1 MVEKIV
7 IPVADDKGLDAVV
20 SEHFGR
26 APYFASVD
34 IDETGMIF
42 NMEFILNRSEHFGG
56 SGLPPD
62 RIIAM
67 SPSTLI
73 TCGMGPRAIE
83 RFQEAGVVVLKADA
97 GNLAEYLRFPFTS
110 CLSTP
115 KGSSPTTPS
124 PEPYV

>member
-26 APYFASVD
+26 ASYFASVD
-34 IDETGMIF
+34 IDETGMIS
-42 NMEFILNRSEHFGG
+42 NMEFIPNTSEHFGG

-67 SPSTLI
+67 SRGALI
-73 TCGMGPRAIE
+73 TYGMGPRAIE
-83 RFQEAGVVVLKADA
+83 RFQEAGVAVLKADA
-97 GNLAEYLRFPFTS
+97 GKLGEVLNAYRNNTLEELTEGCRHARH
-110 CLSTP
+110 
-115 KGSSPTTPS
+115 
-124 PEPYV
+124 

>member
-42 NMEFILNRSEHFGG
+42 NMAFILNRSEHFGG

-67 SPSTLI
+67 SPGALI
-73 TCGMGPRAIE
+73 TYGMGPRAIE
-83 RFQEAGVVVLKADA
+83 RFQEAGVAVLKADA
-97 GNLAEYLRFPFTS
+97 GKLGEVLNAYRNNTLEELTEGCRHARH
-110 CLSTP
+110 
-115 KGSSPTTPS
+115 
-124 PEPYV
+124 

>member
-34 IDETGMIF
+34 IDETGMIS
-42 NMEFILNRSEHFGG
+42 NMEFIPNTSEHFGG

-67 SPSTLI
+67 SPGALI
-73 TCGMGPRAIE
+73 TYGMGPRAIE
-83 RFQEAGVVVLKADA
+83 RFQEAGVAVLKADA
-97 GNLAEYLRFPFTS
+97 GKLGEVLNAYRNNTLEELTEGCRHARH
-110 CLSTP
+110 
-115 KGSSPTTPS
+115 
-124 PEPYV
+124 